1 MNWKLKTQP
10 ITSRFEKYSEED
22 READELWQRYKD
34 LEPWESH
41 GGANLHEL
49 PPSVQRL
56 IYDFA
61 RALKLGGLG
70 LKIEHG
76 GKNLPYARRQ

>member
-1 MNWKLKTQP
+1 MTWHLKSQP
-10 ITSRFEKYSEED
+10 ITGRFEKYSEED
-22 READELWQRYKD
+22 RKADELWQRYKD

-49 PPSVQRL
+49 PQCVQRL

-61 RALKLGGLG
+61 RSLKLSSLG
-70 LKIEHG
+70 LKVEND
-76 GKNLPYARRQ
+76 GKNLPYARRR